1 MGKSIR
7 SKRGK
12 ELRRIQREKLSH
24 WDKKRIEKLSNALAR
39 SAEHVE
45 YTAEDGTTKVLND
58 DQKQMIIDDLHAAS
72 EMATETNAASE
83 ETTEDDAPKSQNAII
98 KKGIPK
104 RKKRKAAVYGKNKN
118 SNRPKNRNIR

>member
-24 WDKKRIEKLSNALAR
+24 WDKKRIEKLSNAL
-39 SAEHVE
+39 SKSGEHVE
-45 YTAEDGTTKVLND
+45 YTAEDGTKKVLND
-58 DQKQMIIDDLHAAS
+58 DQKQMIIDDLQAAS
-72 EMATETNAASE
+72 VMADDSADNV
-83 ETTEDDAPKSQNAII
+83 EDTSAPKTQNAII

-104 RKKRKAAVYGKNKN
+104 RKKRKAAIYGKNKN
-118 SNRPKNRNIR
+118 KDRPKNRNIR